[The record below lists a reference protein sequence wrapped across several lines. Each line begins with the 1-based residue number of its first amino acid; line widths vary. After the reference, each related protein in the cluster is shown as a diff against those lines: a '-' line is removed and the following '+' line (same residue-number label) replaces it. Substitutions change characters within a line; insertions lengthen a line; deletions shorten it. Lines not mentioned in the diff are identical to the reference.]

1 LTVDAALVLKRQIY
15 MIDSISSVPLVTVRV
30 DEETKKRMESLERIN
45 WSRVLREKIAEVL
58 ERETRR
64 NRMEA
69 LRSMDRLRRKSPPGW
84 DSTRFIRQTRE
95 TRYGPRRDGR

>member
-15 MIDSISSVPLVTVRV
+15 MIDGISSVPLVTVRV

-69 LRSMDRLRRKSPPGW
+69 LRSMDRLRRKSPPRMGQHAVHSSDEGDAIW
-84 DSTRFIRQTRE
+84 AS
-95 TRYGPRRDGR
+95 P